1 MNATDETFGKE
12 LSILRTERGLSLEK
26 MSRDIKVRKSV
37 IEALEEGDMA
47 KLPHRIFVKGY
58 IKAYADR
65 LGLDAKPILEKFE
78 ALHEKQKNDVV
89 LNDGDAIK
97 SRNPLRWIIG
107 AILIIGVGVLIV
119 WWIGWGRRTERSLP
133 APAPTERASST
144 ALFQATEVTPSESSA
159 AKVPAEETGH
169 KTEVKSSEK
178 IAVSGLSSGLEEAKA
193 SKPSDVHEPTGDSG
207 SPPPPSRGLVVQC
220 GAECWIKV
228 SSAGKVR
235 AARLMK
241 PGDVLK
247 LSGASFKVTIGN
259 TPGVKLFYKG
269 KVVKLPSRSGKVL
282 KDFRIPPEKG
292 SNTDG

>member
-1 MNATDETFGKE
+1 MNETDETFGKE
-12 LSILRTERGLSLEK
+12 LSLLRTERGLSLEK
-26 MSRDIKVRKSV
+26 MSRDIKVRKSI
-37 IEALEEGDMA
+37 IEALEEGDVA

-65 LGLDAKPILEKFE
+65 LGVDAKPILEKFE

-89 LNDGDAIK
+89 LNGGDAIK

-107 AILIIGVGVLIV
+107 AILVMGVGVLIV
-119 WWIGWGRRTERSLP
+119 WWIGWGGRTGRSLP
-133 APAPTERASST
+133 APASAERASST
-144 ALFQATEVTPSESSA
+144 SLSQATEVTTSESSA

-169 KTEVKSSEK
+169 QRGVKSSET
-178 IAVSGLSSGLEEAKA
+178 ITVSGLSSGVEEAKA
-193 SKPSDVHEPTGDSG
+193 SKPSDVHEPAGDGG
-207 SPPPPSRGLVVQC
+207 SPPPSRGLVVQC

-247 LSGASFKVTIGN
+247 LEGDSFTVSIGN

-269 KVVKLPSRSGKVL
+269 KAVKLPSRSGKVL

-292 SNTDG
+292 GNTDG